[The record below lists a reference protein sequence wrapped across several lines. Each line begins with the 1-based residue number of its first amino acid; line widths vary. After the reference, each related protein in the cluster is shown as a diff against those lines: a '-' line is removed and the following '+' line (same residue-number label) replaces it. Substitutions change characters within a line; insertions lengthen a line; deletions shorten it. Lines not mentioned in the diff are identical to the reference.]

1 MSDQSDQET
10 STWQH
15 NTHNRQTSVAPAGF
29 EPAIPAS
36 ERPETRALDRAATG
50 IGSMQL
56 LVDSID
62 SKKNIYLM
70 DSQPTEMV
78 NETAKFY
85 CFCR

>member
-1 MSDQSDQET
+1 
-10 STWQH
+10 
-15 NTHNRQTSVAPAGF
+15 
-29 EPAIPAS
+29 
-36 ERPETRALDRAATG
+36 
-50 IGSMQL
+50 MQL